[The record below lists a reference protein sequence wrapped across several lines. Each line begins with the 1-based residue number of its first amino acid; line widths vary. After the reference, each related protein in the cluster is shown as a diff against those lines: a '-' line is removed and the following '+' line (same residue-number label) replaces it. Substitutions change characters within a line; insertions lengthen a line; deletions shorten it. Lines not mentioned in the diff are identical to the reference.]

1 MLVKV
6 LSGFGLLLFVVGVG
20 LGVMTLGGAL
30 AASARDATDEKHGI
44 VEGPPL
50 CNWDATLS
58 RRVMAENE
66 TQSVLVSATNP
77 FTETCQSTL
86 TLRAPS
92 FDLSPSKDQQTLSVP
107 PGRPGSVGWI
117 VSPRKTGVY
126 EVAVS
131 DDLTTRTLGLSVTN
145 VFGLSAFQSQLLA
158 GLGSIL
164 GPMLT
169 APWWFDKWQQRAKAK
184 PPAKKEA
191 AEKPSATD

>member
-6 LSGFGLLLFVVGVG
+6 LSGCGVLLFVVGVG
-20 LGVMTLGGAL
+20 LGVITLGGAL

-44 VEGPPL
+44 VVGPPL

-92 FDLSPSKDQQTLSVP
+92 FDLSPSKDQQSLSIP
-107 PGRPGSVGWI
+107 PGRQGSAGWI

-184 PPAKKEA
+184 PPVKKEA
-191 AEKPSATD
+191 AEKPAASD